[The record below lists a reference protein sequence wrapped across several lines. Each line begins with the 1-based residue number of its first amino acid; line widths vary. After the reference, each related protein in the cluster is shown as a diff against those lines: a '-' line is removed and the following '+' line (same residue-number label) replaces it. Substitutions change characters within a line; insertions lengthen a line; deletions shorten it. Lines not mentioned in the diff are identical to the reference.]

1 MKLIL
6 ALAFTVVSFSAF
18 AAGTIEKLTSI
29 LSIKTH
35 HGTNEHGDCT
45 IRVQQVNYPMKS
57 VTVTATDNVRETFKL
72 VEDDSTYQEC
82 SRNRSGGMN
91 CGREKYFLQSDVYY
105 IDDQQSSYIEKI
117 LRTSLSGTNEG
128 KLNVIVSDF
137 TSIGGYITEEK
148 VECDI
153 NL

>member
-6 ALAFTVVSFSAF
+6 ALTFTVVSFSSF
-18 AAGTIEKLTSI
+18 AAGTVDKLTSI
-29 LSIKTH
+29 LSIGTH
-35 HGTNEHGDCT
+35 NGTNDQGDCT
-45 IRVQQVNYPMKS
+45 IKVQQVNYPTKS
-57 VTVTATDNVRETFKL
+57 VTVTATDNVQETFKL
-72 VEDDSTYQEC
+72 VEDDSTYQSC

-105 IDDQQSSYIEKI
+105 IDDQQSAYIEKV
-117 LRTSLSGTNEG
+117 LRTSLSGTDEG

-137 TSIGGYITEEK
+137 TSIGGYVTEEK
-148 VECDI
+148 VECNI